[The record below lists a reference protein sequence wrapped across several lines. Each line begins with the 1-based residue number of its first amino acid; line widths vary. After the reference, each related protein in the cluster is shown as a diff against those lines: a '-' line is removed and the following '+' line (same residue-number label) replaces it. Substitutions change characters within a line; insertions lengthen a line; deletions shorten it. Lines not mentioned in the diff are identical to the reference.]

1 MNCVSIEHLKR
12 SGWLEEARIPEP
24 HAPSRLALLAE
35 EFSKNDRLLT
45 VAAAG

>member
-1 MNCVSIEHLKR
+1 MNCVSIELLKW

-24 HAPSRLALLAE
+24 ASRLALLAE